1 MGVESIRCEGAK
13 AGHDRGLHK
22 LPVGTRGPVLPDS
35 GNLGMDETV
44 EGAVEVGTHRVA
56 VAKPHGPQML
66 LEAIVQAAVGLTCVL
81 LAAER
86 TREDVHQVLGGANKM
101 RPDHKRPPGTTD
113 GSGGVYEGAGL
124 ALLVATWTG
133 AGGKRRASSTD
144 GSQDQEITEVGVTF
158 ESNEG
163 WAREDFFEARVQL
176 HQVEVAE
183 QYVPDRQIVGVER
196 QNSHCAI
203 IFVTRSLGGENCRTW
218 ESTNTLQS
226 CL

>member
-1 MGVESIRCEGAK
+1 
-13 AGHDRGLHK
+13 
-22 LPVGTRGPVLPDS
+22 
-35 GNLGMDETV
+35 MD
-44 EGAVEVGTHRVA
+44 G
-56 VAKPHGPQML
+56 
-66 LEAIVQAAVGLTCVL
+66 
-81 LAAER
+81 
-86 TREDVHQVLGGANKM
+86 
-101 RPDHKRPPGTTD
+101 RPN
-113 GSGGVYEGAGL
+113 
-124 ALLVATWTG
+124 
-133 AGGKRRASSTD
+133 
-144 GSQDQEITEVGVTF
+144 QEITEVGVTF

-226 CL
+226 CEDKGLGVLPVQEKAHHLLGLKCKIRIITADASEPKEL